1 MAAGRQEWLQ
11 LTVEVPLDPALPICD
26 PHHHFWNRPGEEYL
40 LGELLYDVHSGH
52 NIVSTVF
59 IECREMWRRYGPEEL
74 KPIGETEFVEG
85 VVSPSRKHGGTAVA
99 AGIVGFADLTLG
111 RRGSPRA

>member
-11 LTVEVPLDPALPICD
+11 LTVEAPLDPALPICD

-40 LGELLYDVHSGH
+40 LGELLHDVHSGH

-59 IECREMWRRYGPEEL
+59 IECREMWRRYGPE
-74 KPIGETEFVEG
+74 GVEADWRDG
-85 VVSPSRKHGGTAVA
+85 IRGG
-99 AGIVGFADLTLG
+99 G
-111 RRGSPRA
+111 RQPEQEAWRDCGRGRHCWIR